1 MLIKFLSTILSSFL
15 SSVIFIVIFRKISLR
30 YNILVLRGIPLIG
43 GLALGITFILGCI
56 TAFSIYIPQK
66 VQGIILASVIM
77 LIFGLI
83 DDWKELS
90 VTAKFLVQIIAT
102 FFLVL
107 FNIRTHIIYI
117 GNIAN
122 IIVTFI
128 WVIGITNAINH
139 LDVVDGLAGGVVF
152 IAALAFFIIAFLN
165 NDIKI
170 IFMSLAL
177 IGAILG
183 FLIYN
188 FPPAKIYMG
197 NCGSHFLGFIL
208 AAIALSISYANSER
222 TLALLSP
229 LLILGL
235 PIFDTAFLIVVRI
248 SQGKSAF
255 RKSEDHLALRFL
267 KLGYSK
273 EKTLLFMLLLS
284 SVFSFSGILISRV
297 SNNFGIAI
305 IIFVGFLSLIVAKKM
320 NFKI

>member
-122 IIVTFI
+122 IIV
-128 WVIGITNAINH
+128 
-139 LDVVDGLAGGVVF
+139 
-152 IAALAFFIIAFLN
+152 
-165 NDIKI
+165 
-170 IFMSLAL
+170 
-177 IGAILG
+177 
-183 FLIYN
+183 
-188 FPPAKIYMG
+188 
-197 NCGSHFLGFIL
+197 
-208 AAIALSISYANSER
+208 
-222 TLALLSP
+222 
-229 LLILGL
+229 
-235 PIFDTAFLIVVRI
+235 
-248 SQGKSAF
+248 
-255 RKSEDHLALRFL
+255 
-267 KLGYSK
+267 
-273 EKTLLFMLLLS
+273 
-284 SVFSFSGILISRV
+284 
-297 SNNFGIAI
+297 
-305 IIFVGFLSLIVAKKM
+305 
-320 NFKI
+320 